1 MKRVVLSPGHSVELG
16 SMVNDSPRPSNGL
29 SSGNNHVTKQIFVT
43 GGVVSSLGKG
53 LTASS
58 LGMLL
63 RARGLHV
70 VMQKLDPY
78 LNVDPGL
85 MDPFQHGEVFVTED
99 GSETDLDIGHYER
112 FLNVSL
118 SGGANATTGKVY
130 SSVLANDRR
139 GFYGGETV
147 QVIPH
152 VTNEIARRMRIQ
164 AEPTDGSPAPDVII
178 TEIGGTVGDI
188 EEAPYLE
195 AARQVRRELGRD
207 NCMFIHVS
215 LLPYVQAAGEIKTK
229 PTQHSVATLRSVGIQ
244 PDVIVLRTEVE
255 VPDSIK
261 RKVSMM
267 CDVDLEGVILCPDAS
282 SLYAVPKVLHRQGL
296 DAFVVRRLDLLF
308 HDVDWTRWDDLLRRV
323 NSPLHQVEIALVGKY
338 TELQD
343 AYLSATEALK
353 AGGFANDCR
362 VKTRWIRADKCAT
375 PEAAAK
381 ALADVDGILLP
392 GTFGNE
398 KIEGILGALEWA
410 RKNSVPVLGIGL
422 GAQCMVID
430 AAKGVLADVPV
441 SGDAADHPLIIEN
454 EVVVQQA
461 EDGTNRKTG
470 MRAGAYPAALVEGS
484 RVQRIY
490 GETLISERHHQSAE
504 INREY
509 EDALAG
515 VGLRFSG
522 FSPDGSLVEFVEM
535 DEEQHPFYI
544 GTQARPE
551 FKSRPTSP
559 HPLFTEFV
567 KAAIKRQASAL
578 ESPAKAE

>member
-1 MKRVVLSPGHSVELG
+1 MAT
-16 SMVNDSPRPSNGL
+16 DSLRASNPIP
-29 SSGNNHVTKQIFVT
+29 KQIFVT

-63 RARGLHV
+63 RARGLNV

-112 FLNVSL
+112 FLNADL

-130 SSVLANDRR
+130 STVLANDRR
-139 GFYGGETV
+139 GLYGGETV

-152 VTNEIARRMRIQ
+152 VTDEIARRMRIQ
-164 AEPTDGSPAPDVII
+164 ASDSPQPDVII

-195 AARQVRRELGRD
+195 AARQVRRELGRA
-207 NCMFIHVS
+207 NCMFMHVS

-244 PDVIVLRTEVE
+244 PDVLVLRTEVE
-255 VPDSIK
+255 VPDSIR

-267 CDVDLEGVILCPDAS
+267 CDVDLEGVVVCPDAS

-296 DAFVVRRLDLLF
+296 DAFVVRRLDLPF
-308 HDVDWTRWDDLLRRV
+308 HDVDWTRWNELLRRV
-323 NSPLHQVEIALVGKY
+323 NSPLHQVEVALVGKY
-338 TELQD
+338 TELPD

-362 VKTRWIRADKCAT
+362 VKTRWVRSDKCEDPQSAQR
-375 PEAAAK
+375 
-381 ALADVDGILLP
+381 ALEGVDGILLP
-392 GTFGNE
+392 GTFGKE
-398 KIEGILGALEWA
+398 KTEGVLGALKWA
-410 RKNSVPVLGIGL
+410 FENQVPVLGIGL
-422 GAQCMVID
+422 GAQCMVIE
-430 AAKGVLADVPV
+430 AASAIPELADVPI
-441 SGDAADHPLIIEN
+441 SGVEDDNPLLVDN
-454 EVVVQQA
+454 EVIVELA

-470 MRAGAYPAALVEGS
+470 MRVGAFPAILTEGTQVAG
-484 RVQRIY
+484 IY
-490 GETLISERHHQSAE
+490 GATEVSERHHHSAE
-504 INREY
+504 INPVHQNSLEQ
-509 EDALAG
+509 AG
-515 VGLRFSG
+515 LIFSG
-522 FSPDGSLVEFVEM
+522 FSPDGEKVEFVEL
-535 DEEQHPFYI
+535 ESGQHPFYI
-544 GTQARPE
+544 GTQARPD
-551 FKSRPTSP
+551 FKSRPIDP
-559 HPLFTEFV
+559 HPLFVAFV
-567 KAAIKRQASAL
+567 KAAIKHQDPS
-578 ESPAKAE
+578 E

>member
-1 MKRVVLSPGHSVELG
+1 
-16 SMVNDSPRPSNGL
+16 MVNDSVRPTNGL
-29 SSGNNHVTKQIFVT
+29 PSGSNHVTKQIFVT

-63 RARGLHV
+63 RARGLNV

-112 FLNVSL
+112 FLNISL

-139 GFYGGETV
+139 GHYGGETV

-164 AEPTDGSPAPDVII
+164 AHPTDGSDAPDVII

-188 EEAPYLE
+188 EEAPFLE

-215 LLPYVQAAGEIKTK
+215 LLPYVSAAGEIKTK

-244 PDVIVLRTEVE
+244 PDVLVLRTEVE

-261 RKVSMM
+261 RKVSLM
-267 CDVDLEGVILCPDAS
+267 CDVEPEGVIICPDAS
-282 SLYAVPKVLHRQGL
+282 SLYAVPKVLHRQGM

-323 NSPLHQVEIALVGKY
+323 NSPLHQVEVAIVGKY
-338 TELQD
+338 TELPD
-343 AYLSATEALK
+343 AYLSSTEALK

-362 VKTRWIRADKCAT
+362 VKTRWVRSDMCAT

-381 ALADVDGILLP
+381 ALDEVDGILLP

-398 KIEGILGALEWA
+398 QIEGVLGALGYAE
-410 RKNSVPVLGIGL
+410 KTGVPVLGIGL
-422 GAQCMVID
+422 GAQCMVIR
-430 AAKGVLADVPV
+430 AAQGVESLADVPV
-441 SGDAADHPLIIEN
+441 SGDAEISPLIIEN
-454 EVVVQQA
+454 QVVVTQA
-461 EDGTNRKTG
+461 EDGTNRKSG
-470 MRAGAYPAALVEGS
+470 MRVGAYPAQLVKGS
-484 RVQRIY
+484 RVEEIY
-490 GETLISERHHQSAE
+490 GSTDISERHHQSAE
-504 INREY
+504 INREH
-509 EDALAG
+509 EDALAST
-515 VGLRFSG
+515 GLRFSG
-522 FSPDGSLVEFVEM
+522 FSPDGKLVEFVEM
-535 DEEQHPFYI
+535 DEAVHPFYL
-544 GTQARPE
+544 GTQAHPE

-559 HPLFTEFV
+559 HPLFVEFV
-567 KAAIKRQASAL
+567 KAAIRHEDSQEGGGKRA
-578 ESPAKAE
+578 

>member
-1 MKRVVLSPGHSVELG
+1 MAT
-16 SMVNDSPRPSNGL
+16 DSLRASNPIP
-29 SSGNNHVTKQIFVT
+29 KQIFVT

-63 RARGLHV
+63 RARGLNV

-112 FLNVSL
+112 FLNADL

-130 SSVLANDRR
+130 STVLANDRR
-139 GFYGGETV
+139 GLYGGETV

-152 VTNEIARRMRIQ
+152 VTDEIARRMRIQ
-164 AEPTDGSPAPDVII
+164 ASDSPQPDVII

-195 AARQVRRELGRD
+195 AARQVRRELGRA
-207 NCMFIHVS
+207 NCMFMHVS

-244 PDVIVLRTEVE
+244 PDVLVLRTEVE
-255 VPDSIK
+255 VPDSIR

-267 CDVDLEGVILCPDAS
+267 CDVDLEGVVVCPDAS

-296 DAFVVRRLDLLF
+296 DAFVVRRLDLPF
-308 HDVDWTRWDDLLRRV
+308 HDVDWTRWNELLRRV
-323 NSPLHQVEIALVGKY
+323 NSPLHQVEVALVGKY
-338 TELQD
+338 TELPD

-362 VKTRWIRADKCAT
+362 VKTRWVRSDKCEDPQSAQR
-375 PEAAAK
+375 
-381 ALADVDGILLP
+381 ALEGVDGILLP
-392 GTFGNE
+392 GTFGKE
-398 KIEGILGALEWA
+398 KTEGVLGALRWA
-410 RKNSVPVLGIGL
+410 FENQVPVLGIGL
-422 GAQCMVID
+422 GAQCMVIE
-430 AAKGVLADVPV
+430 AASAIPELADVPI
-441 SGDAADHPLIIEN
+441 SGVEDDNPLLVDS
-454 EVVVQQA
+454 EVIVELA

-470 MRAGAYPAALVEGS
+470 MRVGAFPAILTEGS
-484 RVQRIY
+484 QVADIY
-490 GETLISERHHQSAE
+490 GATEVSERHHHSAE
-504 INREY
+504 INPVHQNSLEQ
-509 EDALAG
+509 AG
-515 VGLRFSG
+515 LIFSG
-522 FSPDGSLVEFVEM
+522 FSPDGEKVEFVEL
-535 DEEQHPFYI
+535 ESGQHPFYI
-544 GTQARPE
+544 GTQARPD
-551 FKSRPTSP
+551 FKSRPIDP
-559 HPLFTEFV
+559 HPLFVAFV
-567 KAAIKRQASAL
+567 KAAIKHQDPS
-578 ESPAKAE
+578 E